1 LLGDAPSEVHATN
14 RALGSRRNR
23 AASRRSAH
31 GSWDRGRGES
41 VGPVQCGIAW
51 GRRPSPALVAHLSAR
66 SQAPPLR
73 RRSPV
78 RAVLAWSGLAV
89 SPART
94 PLLGFIDAPSPR
106 TPCCVHSRMEV
117 SPSFGPGPACGSGR
131 VPSVPFLPA
140 STVCSAAGPTRVGS
154 SAWRRFVA
162 PCSRPWGSPC
172 FRRRRRPTAVP
183 IRGSEDVGPS
193 PPPFPMAST
202 LRSVLLAGS
211 LAVVTARS
219 SREELAFTD
228 GRALS
233 SLSRS
238 RRAASPRCAG
248 AGPRPQGFVPP
259 ESPFRPPD
267 VSVGGRSMLP
277 WALSAAARSPVARWL
292 RRPQVTSKSE
302 SEDALSR

>member
-1 LLGDAPSEVHATN
+1 MARGIGAEV
-14 RALGSRRNR
+14 SRWVRSS
-23 AASRRSAH
+23 AASRGLVGLHPRSSHTFRLEARRLLFGDVLQFVRSSRGAALRSLQLGLLSW
-31 GSWDRGRGES
+31 GSS
-41 VGPVQCGIAW
+41 I
-51 GRRPSPALVAHLSAR
+51 
-66 SQAPPLR
+66 
-73 RRSPV
+73 
-78 RAVLAWSGLAV
+78 
-89 SPART
+89 
-94 PLLGFIDAPSPR
+94 APSPR

-131 VPSVPFLPA
+131 VPSLPFLPA

-154 SAWRRFVA
+154 LAWRRFVA
-162 PCSRPWGSPC
+162 PCSRPGGSPC
-172 FRRRRRPTAVP
+172 WRRRRRPSASDPKT
-183 IRGSEDVGPS
+183 RGDGPS

-202 LRSVLLAGS
+202 LRSVLLSGS